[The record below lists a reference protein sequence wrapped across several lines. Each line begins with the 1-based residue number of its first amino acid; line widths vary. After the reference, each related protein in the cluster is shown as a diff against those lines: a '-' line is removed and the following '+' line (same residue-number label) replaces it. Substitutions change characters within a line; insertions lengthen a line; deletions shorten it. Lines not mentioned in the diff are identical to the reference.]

1 MRYGRAI
8 ARDMK
13 NDFDR
18 EAEAEYKAR
27 MEAKAFEQRWHEANA
42 ESDAF
47 NAKTERARFQPL
59 PQPNYGRTFFKPTAE
74 RLAVESPQLNSDLF

>member
-1 MRYGRAI
+1 MRYGRVF

-13 NDFDR
+13 SDFDR

-27 MEAKAFEQRWHEANA
+27 MEAKAFEQRWQAANA

-59 PQPNYGRTFFKPTAE
+59 PRPNYGRTVMKPTAE
-74 RLAVESPQLNSDLF
+74 RLAVESPQLNPDLF